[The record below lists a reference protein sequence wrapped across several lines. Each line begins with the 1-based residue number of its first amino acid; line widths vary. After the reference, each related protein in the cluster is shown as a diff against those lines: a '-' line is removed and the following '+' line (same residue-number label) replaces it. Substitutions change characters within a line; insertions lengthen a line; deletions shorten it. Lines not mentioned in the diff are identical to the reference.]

1 MEDKSREILHFSAFC
16 YYGGNIAVRY
26 FRNIDKSTLRSA
38 CHAWQACVLCKG
50 IYDSVFAHFC
60 PYGGYITCDVSE
72 ITIKAP
78 CEAAHINERYVR
90 IEISD
95 FVMRTFLLD
104 IFSCILYRT

>member
-1 MEDKSREILHFSAFC
+1 MEDNSREILHFSAFC
-16 YYGGNIAVRY
+16 YYGG
-26 FRNIDKSTLRSA
+26 NIDKSTLRSA

-78 CEAAHINERYVR
+78 CGATCVKLAIHSATDTFVSRRYHLIN
-90 IEISD
+90 IASP
-95 FVMRTFLLD
+95 
-104 IFSCILYRT
+104 